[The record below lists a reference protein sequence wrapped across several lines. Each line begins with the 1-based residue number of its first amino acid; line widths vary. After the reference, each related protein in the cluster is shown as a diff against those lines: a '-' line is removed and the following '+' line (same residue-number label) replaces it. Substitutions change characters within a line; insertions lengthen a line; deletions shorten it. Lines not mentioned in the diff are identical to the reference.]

1 MQSLYRKF
9 CVFEMWF
16 AATLL
21 MAIST
26 LVFVSAIARTLR
38 HPLNWAVDISMLLF
52 AWLVFLGGDIVIR
65 ETSLISVDLFQKMLR
80 PALRKGLQVI
90 FYLMMILFL
99 LILVRYGIPLL
110 VSNWKRQFQTLPLS
124 YSWCTL
130 AVPVGSVL
138 MIISTCIRLRQ
149 TILAPANAPEKKGE

>member
-1 MQSLYRKF
+1 MIKSLYQKF

-65 ETSLISVDLFQKMLR
+65 ETNLISVDLFQKLLH
-80 PALRKGLQVI
+80 PALRKALQII

-99 LILVRYGIPLL
+99 VILVRYGVPLL
-110 VSNWKRQFQTLPLS
+110 ISNWKRQFQTLALS

-130 AVPVGSVL
+130 AVPVGAVL
-138 MIISTCIRLRQ
+138 MIISTCIRLRR
-149 TILAPANAPEKKGE
+149 TVLATAPEKKGE

>member
-1 MQSLYRKF
+1 MKSLYQKF
-9 CVFEMWF
+9 CTFEMWL

-65 ETSLISVDLFQKMLR
+65 ETSLISVDLFQKLLH
-80 PALRKGLQVI
+80 PAIRKTLQI
-90 FYLMMILFL
+90 LFYLAMILFL
-99 LILVRYGIPLL
+99 VILVRYGIPLL
-110 VSNWKRQFQTLPLS
+110 VSNWKRQFQTLALS

-138 MIISTCIRLRQ
+138 MIISTCIRLGR
-149 TILAPANAPEKKGE
+149 TIQKKEA